1 MMCYSRRV
9 EIVKR
14 SLEND
19 AEIVPFATSRRTTI
33 ICEGGELPRMVDE
46 AEQALIRERVS
57 VYSRGSL
64 LVTPAMASV
73 TASDGRQLLS
83 PRLKALSSVWLVDA
97 LTRVVDFQRFTQKHG
112 LVSIDCPTK
121 VALTLL
127 ERERWRF
134 PPLTGVLSTPTL
146 RGDGSILQAEGY
158 DARSALLLDFGGFV
172 FPEIPEAPSR
182 DDATAALHDLLE
194 AVSTFDTVADVDG
207 AVIVSAILTALVR
220 RSLPTAPLHA
230 VTAHTAGSGKSM
242 LADLVALIATGR
254 ICPVISGGQSSEELE
269 KRLGAAFLHGD
280 AILSLDNL
288 EHPLT
293 SDFLA
298 QTLTQEAVKVRV
310 LGMSKLHEVPTG
322 AMLMATGNNLRIA
335 GDLTRRCLVIRLDP
349 DHEQPELR
357 QFQRDGRA
365 YVLSRRAHLVKAAL
379 TIMRAHACAGRPAAC
394 PPLGSFEHWS
404 IMVRDAI
411 VWAGGADPALSLET
425 ARAGDPEREV
435 LRTLMWAWAEAFQ
448 GERTGVADAIL
459 ASQYKP
465 GFRDALLAVAAER
478 GDVNARRLGRWLAK
492 VAGRRLDGARFV
504 QDGQRHGSALW
515 RLEGYA
521 GLEGLRQPGRT

>member
-1 MMCYSRRV
+1 MTRSR
-9 EIVKR
+9 EDI
-14 SLEND
+14 
-19 AEIVPFATSRRTTI
+19 AEIVPFPSTGRRAI
-33 ICEGGELPRMVDE
+33 LCVGGELPRMVDE
-46 AEQALIRERVS
+46 AETALIEEAVS
-57 VYSRGSL
+57 VYARGSL
-64 LVTPAMASV
+64 LVTPAMANV
-73 TASDGRQLLS
+73 TASDGRQLQS
-83 PRLKALSSVWLVDA
+83 PRLKALTPVWLVDA
-97 LTRVVDFQRFTQKHG
+97 LTRVVDFQRLTKKHG
-112 LVSIDCPTK
+112 LVSVDCPIK
-121 VALTLL
+121 VAQTLL
-127 ERERWRF
+127 EREKWRL
-134 PPLTGVLSTPTL
+134 PCLSGVLSTPTL
-146 RGDGSILQAEGY
+146 RGDGSILQDEGY
-158 DARSALLLDFGGFV
+158 DVRSALLLDFRGV
-172 FPEIPEAPSR
+172 PFPEVPEAPNR
-182 DDATAALHDLLE
+182 DDAIAALDALLE
-194 AVSTFDTVADVDG
+194 AVSTFDTVADVDR
-207 AVIVSAILTALVR
+207 AVIVSAIMTALVR

-310 LGMSKLHEVPTG
+310 LGLSKLHEVPTG

-357 QFQRDGRA
+357 QFSRDGRA
-365 YVLSRRAHLVKAAL
+365 YVLSRRSHLVKAAL

-435 LRTLMWAWAEAFQ
+435 LRTLMWVWAEAFQ
-448 GERTGVADAIL
+448 GERTSVADAIL
-459 ASQYKP
+459 TSQSRP
-465 GFRDALLAVAAER
+465 EFRDALLAVAAER
-478 GDVNARRLGRWLAK
+478 GDVNARRLGRWMSK

-521 GLEGLRQPGRT
+521 GLEGSHPPGQK